1 VLITALCRGEE
12 PAAVAERIADGGA
25 STLKREATEAV
36 NEHLRPIRARRAEL
50 AGERGYL
57 SAILQRGAERA
68 TVEAEAT
75 LKQVR
80 QAMGM
85 AY

>member
-1 VLITALCRGEE
+1 MLITALCRGEE
-12 PAAVAERIADGGA
+12 PAAVAEQIGSGGA
-25 STLKREATEAV
+25 SALKQAATEAV

-57 SAILQRGAERA
+57 AAILRHGTERA

-75 LKQVR
+75 LALVR